1 MTGFARAAAEVKVA
15 PDLSP
20 DLSPDISPGLRP
32 DLSFALEIKSVN
44 HRFLDLHFRL
54 PGGFAE
60 LEMQLRSLLKSRLRR
75 GHVELSL
82 HVDREATGVS
92 LGLNQDLLA
101 AYVGAFRE
109 ASRLHGIPGD
119 PDLNAILRLPG
130 ILQQTRGSEGR
141 GKAAEQEALERAVLS
156 AMPGLLD
163 QLDKVRASEGAA
175 LVEQLRL
182 SMRRIAAEC
191 EEVSGAQD
199 DVRQGHFD
207 RLRARLE
214 QLLQGVQVSEQ
225 RLLAEAAVL
234 AEKSDIEE
242 ENVRL
247 RTHVDTFLQ
256 TLDEGGEVGKRLDF
270 LLQEMNR
277 EANTTLA
284 KTGGATGEAG
294 LRITALGLRWKAEIE
309 RAREQVQNLE

>member
-1 MTGFARAAAEVKVA
+1 MTGFARVGAEA
-15 PDLSP
+15 PGA
-20 DLSPDISPGLRP
+20 PGLGRG
-32 DLSFALEIKSVN
+32 LSSGQSFALEIKSVN

-54 PGGFAE
+54 PVSFAE
-60 LEMQLRSLLKSRLRR
+60 IEMQLRTLLKGRLRR

-82 HVDREATGVS
+82 HVDREGSGESV
-92 LGLNQDLLA
+92 GLNKELLA

-109 ASRLHGIPGD
+109 AARLHGIAGE
-119 PDLNAILRLPG
+119 PDLNAMLRLPG
-130 ILQQTRGSEGR
+130 VLAQGRAPEGAR
-141 GKAAEQEALERAVLS
+141 EEEALTSAVLS

-163 QLDKVRASEGAA
+163 RLDEVRAAEGAA
-175 LVEQLRL
+175 LVDELQLA
-182 SMRRIAAEC
+182 MGRIADGC
-191 EEVSGAQD
+191 EEVSVTQEAI
-199 DVRQGHFD
+199 RRGHFD

-214 QLLQGVQVSEQ
+214 ELLQGVQVSEQ

-247 RTHVDTFLQ
+247 RTHVDAFCK

-277 EANTTLA
+277 EANTMLA

-294 LRITALGLRWKAEIE
+294 LRITALGLGWKAEIE